1 MERWV
6 RVRAEVRKHGWDALW
21 VTRPANR
28 RYLTGFT
35 GSAGWVLVP
44 AAGRPVLL
52 TDGRY
57 TIQARQQAGSLR
69 RVITRREPH
78 IHLAAL
84 LKTGRNYKL
93 GFEDAEVSVSLWR
106 LLKQALPR
114 IKGFTASGLVE
125 RLREHKDPGEVASLR
140 AAVRCAE
147 AAFRSLTPKLRP
159 GITEQALA
167 FELEKAIH
175 RTGAEASAFPLI
187 VASGPNG
194 ALPHATPSDRR
205 LRAGDLVV
213 LDFGCRYQGYHSDL
227 TRTVAISRATTRQK
241 EVYKTVKN
249 AQETAQKHIISGQ
262 KICDCDKKAR
272 LVFKKAGL
280 DRYFSHSLGHGIGL
294 EVHELPRLSNL
305 NQGIFQPG
313 MVVTCEPGLYFPGW
327 GGVRIED
334 DLLLTATRTE
344 ALSSSPRDL
353 PILRP
358 GR

>member
-21 VTRPANR
+21 VARPANR

-44 AAGRPVLL
+44 SAGRPVLL

-57 TIQARQQAGSLR
+57 TIQARQQARAWR
-69 RVITRREPH
+69 RVITRRDPQT
-78 IHLAAL
+78 HLAAL
-84 LKTGRNYKL
+84 LKAFRARKL

-106 LLKQALPR
+106 LLKHAHPR
-114 IKGFTASGLVE
+114 LKGFAASGLVE
-125 RLREHKDPGEVASLR
+125 RLRECKDAGEISRLR
-140 AAVRCAE
+140 KAARCAE
-147 AAFRSLTPKLRP
+147 SAFRSLTPKLRP
-159 GITEQALA
+159 GKTEKALA
-167 FELEKAIH
+167 FELEKAIS

-194 ALPHATPSDRR
+194 ALPHATPTDRR
-205 LRAGDLVV
+205 LRAGDMVV
-213 LDFGCRYQGYHSDL
+213 LDFGCRFEGYHSDL
-227 TRTVAISRATTRQK
+227 TRTVAISRATSRQK

-249 AQETAQKHIISGQ
+249 AQEIAQKLIISGQ
-262 KICDCDKKAR
+262 KISKCDKKAR
-272 LVFKKAGL
+272 LVFKKAGW
-280 DRYFSHSLGHGIGL
+280 DKYFPHSLGHGIGL

-305 NQGIFQPG
+305 NQGIFRPG

-344 ALSSSPRDL
+344 SLSSSPQDL

-358 GR
+358 R